1 MLPSTMEKFSILTV
15 CDFPSPILLLI
26 WQNLNSLYF
35 RTEWLLSLLFFLQ
48 PGVHFLKT
56 VSKLPKS
63 FRARRGFFKNSFLTI
78 IAQFLCRSRATHFS
92 ISQGFQSLQSTFI
105 KNHIFCSWT
114 LLLSQPTQSNP
125 QRKQSGNKSNGI
137 ESLGPSYLL
146 SFLSFLS
153 ALSQKKMPGRRKTG
167 KNAPILSHE
176 FVITNHGDIVSCICM
191 VFMMGLMFQVRF
203 SLFGGVV

>member
-1 MLPSTMEKFSILTV
+1 MLPSTMEEFSILTV

-114 LLLSQPTQSNP
+114 LLLYVLEKHWPWRN
-125 QRKQSGNKSNGI
+125 GNALHNLFPIRCQTEKIIYVTPLKHCLLCGD
-137 ESLGPSYLL
+137 GVYLL
-146 SFLSFLS
+146 PRPTPHKRFGSPSRVNS
-153 ALSQKKMPGRRKTG
+153 VKARQSEHAR
-167 KNAPILSHE
+167 
-176 FVITNHGDIVSCICM
+176 
-191 VFMMGLMFQVRF
+191 GLLIRQRGQRF
-203 SLFGGVV
+203 SHINAG

>member
-1 MLPSTMEKFSILTV
+1 M
-15 CDFPSPILLLI
+15 
-26 WQNLNSLYF
+26 
-35 RTEWLLSLLFFLQ
+35 
-48 PGVHFLKT
+48 
-56 VSKLPKS
+56 
-63 FRARRGFFKNSFLTI
+63 
-78 IAQFLCRSRATHFS
+78 CRSRATHFS
-92 ISQGFQSLQSTFI
+92 IDLDLARFSNLYNQHLLKTTFSA
-105 KNHIFCSWT
+105 HELFYCP
-114 LLLSQPTQSNP
+114 QPTQSNP

>member
-1 MLPSTMEKFSILTV
+1 MYISSKQSQNFRRVFGPKEGFIFKFIFNHHCPVFVQKKGNTFLDLARFS
-15 CDFPSPILLLI
+15 
-26 WQNLNSLYF
+26 NLYNQHL
-35 RTEWLLSLLFFLQ
+35 
-48 PGVHFLKT
+48 LKT
-56 VSKLPKS
+56 
-63 FRARRGFFKNSFLTI
+63 T
-78 IAQFLCRSRATHFS
+78 FS
-92 ISQGFQSLQSTFI
+92 AHELFY
-105 KNHIFCSWT
+105 CP
-114 LLLSQPTQSNP
+114 QPTQSNP

-137 ESLGPSYLL
+137 ESLGPSNLL